1 MSYDLAKLPIHS
13 LLRPISEAAVA
24 LARCGFY
31 FPISIEALS

>member
-13 LLRPISEAAVA
+13 LLRPISEAA
-24 LARCGFY
+24 CGFY

>member
-24 LARCGFY
+24 VAFTSRFQLKR
-31 FPISIEALS
+31 